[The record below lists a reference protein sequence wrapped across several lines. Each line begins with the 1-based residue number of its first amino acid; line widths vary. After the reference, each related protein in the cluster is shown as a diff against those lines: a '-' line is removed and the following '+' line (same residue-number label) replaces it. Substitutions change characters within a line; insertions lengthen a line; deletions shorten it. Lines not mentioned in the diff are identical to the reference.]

1 MSWLEKYRAPVIGL
15 LIAVI
20 LVGGAV
26 FLYRETCRPHAEEI
40 AISPP
45 SPEISVYV
53 EGEVVNP
60 GIYTLENGD
69 HVADAIEAAGG
80 FTLDADQSSV
90 NLSATPKDGAQI
102 HVYRAGE
109 VPQKVNINTAEVWL
123 LESLPGIG
131 ETLAQRIVDY
141 RIANG
146 YFQGIDDLKQVDGIG
161 AAGFEK
167 IKDKIA
173 VREPL
178 TSYSI

>member
-1 MSWLEKYRAPVIGL
+1 MSWLEKYRAPITGL

-26 FLYRETCRPHAEEI
+26 YLYRLFSLPNSAEI

-53 EGEVVNP
+53 EGEVVKP
-60 GIYTLENGD
+60 GVYVLEQG
-69 HVADAIEAAGG
+69 ALISDAIEVAGG
-80 FTLDADQSSV
+80 FTTDADWSSV
-90 NLSATPKDGAQI
+90 NLSATLKDGMQI
-102 HVYRAGE
+102 HIYKTGD

-141 RIANG
+141 RMANG
-146 YFQGIDDLKQVDGIG
+146 YFQSVDDLKQVDGIG
-161 AAGFEK
+161 VSVFEK
-167 IKDKIA
+167 IKDKIT
-173 VREPL
+173 VR
-178 TSYSI
+178 

>member
-1 MSWLEKYRAPVIGL
+1 MSWLEKYRTPVIGI

-26 FLYRETCRPHAEEI
+26 FLYRHISKPHADEI
-40 AISPP
+40 VISPP

-69 HVADAIEAAGG
+69 RVADAIQAAGG
-80 FTLDADQSSV
+80 FTGNADQSSV
-90 NLSATPKDGAQI
+90 NLSATLKDGAQI
-102 HVYRAGE
+102 HIYRIGE
-109 VPQKVNINTAEVWL
+109 VPQKVNINTAAVGL

-141 RIANG
+141 RIAHG
-146 YFQGIDDLKQVDGIG
+146 YFQSVDDLKEVEGIG
-161 AAGFEK
+161 AAVFEK
-167 IKDKIA
+167 VKDKVT
-173 VREPL
+173 VR
-178 TSYSI
+178 

>member
-1 MSWLEKYRAPVIGL
+1 MSWLEKYRAPIIGL

-20 LVGGAV
+20 LIGGAV
-26 FLYRETCRPHAEEI
+26 YLYRLFSLPHSTEI
-40 AISPP
+40 TISPP

-69 HVADAIEAAGG
+69 QVADAVDAAGG
-80 FTLDADQSSV
+80 FSTDADRSSV
-90 NLSATPKDGAQI
+90 NLSATLKDGTQI
-102 HVYRAGE
+102 HIYKAGD

-146 YFQGIDDLKQVDGIG
+146 YFQSVDDLKQVDGIG
-161 AAGFEK
+161 ASVFEK
-167 IKDKIA
+167 IKDKITA
-173 VREPL
+173 R
-178 TSYSI
+178 

>member
-1 MSWLEKYRAPVIGL
+1 VSLLEKYRTPVIGI

-26 FLYRETCRPHAEEI
+26 FLYRHISKPHADEI
-40 AISPP
+40 VISPP
-45 SPEISVYV
+45 SSKICVYV

-80 FTLDADQSSV
+80 FAPDADPSSV

-102 HVYRAGE
+102 HVYRTGE

-141 RIANG
+141 RIVNG
-146 YFQGIDDLKQVDGIG
+146 YFQNIDDLKQVDGIG
-161 AAGFEK
+161 ASVFEK

-173 VREPL
+173 VR
-178 TSYSI
+178 

>member
-1 MSWLEKYRAPVIGL
+1 MSWLEKYRTPIIGL
-15 LIAVI
+15 LIALI

-26 FLYRETCRPHAEEI
+26 FLYRQTSLPHAEEI
-40 AISPP
+40 VISSP

-60 GIYTLENGD
+60 GVYMLEHGA
-69 HVADAIEAAGG
+69 VISDAIQAAGG
-80 FTLDADQSSV
+80 FTPDADRSAV
-90 NLSATPKDGAQI
+90 NLAATLRDGDQVHI
-102 HVYRAGE
+102 YKLGDM
-109 VPQKVNINTAEVWL
+109 PQKIDINTAEVWL

-131 ETLAQRIVDY
+131 ETLAQRIVEY

-161 AAGFEK
+161 ASVFEK

-173 VREPL
+173 VR
-178 TSYSI
+178 

>member
-1 MSWLEKYRAPVIGL
+1 MSWLEKYRAPIIGL

-20 LVGGAV
+20 LIGGAV
-26 FLYRETCRPHAEEI
+26 YLYRLFSLPHSAGI
-40 AISPP
+40 TISPP

-60 GIYTLENGD
+60 GVYVLEQG
-69 HVADAIEAAGG
+69 ALISDAIEAAGG
-80 FTLDADQSSV
+80 FTSNADQSSV
-90 NLSATPKDGAQI
+90 NLSATPKDGTQI

-141 RIANG
+141 RLANG
-146 YFQGIDDLKQVDGIG
+146 YFQGVDDLKQVDGIG
-161 AAGFEK
+161 ASVFEK
-167 IKDKIA
+167 IKDKIT
-173 VREPL
+173 VR
-178 TSYSI
+178 